1 MKISEI
7 KIVSDST
14 FTLIYVA
21 ISFSNDKAI
30 ISSCLAILVAD
41 ESVTTFSLSF
51 ALNIKKSAEILKQT
65 HLIAIVL
72 SVVLN
77 VALVRPQ
84 LLNQNL
90 LLSQL

>member
-1 MKISEI
+1 
-7 KIVSDST
+7 
-14 FTLIYVA
+14 
-21 ISFSNDKAI
+21 
-30 ISSCLAILVAD
+30 LVAD

-77 VALVRPQ
+77 VALMGA
-84 LLNQNL
+84 
-90 LLSQL
+90 